1 MNNVYVCMQ
10 GPGVLFRSALTVCF
24 SFAAGSTEARLKL
37 DPVDIPVAWMFGL
50 QGTSSTHNEHAH
62 IYFIT
67 ISSQSSFDCLLTFIK
82 DYWSFVFAFFVF
94 VLRLRMRKVCFRPM

>member
-50 QGTSSTHNEHAH
+50 QEHPPL
-62 IYFIT
+62 T
-67 ISSQSSFDCLLTFIK
+67 MNMPTFILLP
-82 DYWSFVFAFFVF
+82 SAASQALTVF
-94 VLRLRMRKVCFRPM
+94 